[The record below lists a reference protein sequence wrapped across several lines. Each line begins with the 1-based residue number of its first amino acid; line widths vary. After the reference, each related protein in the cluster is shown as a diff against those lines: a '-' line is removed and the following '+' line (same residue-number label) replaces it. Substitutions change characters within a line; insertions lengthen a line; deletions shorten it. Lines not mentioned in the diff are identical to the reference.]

1 MYTSA
6 ATNSTTTVRVEEND
20 AHGLSLDIDDMLASL
35 SPQTFAVPLSNSEQA
50 KVAHFRV
57 KWHADIIIDGENAHH
72 GFINDISTRG
82 ACVCLPECLNS
93 TKCTL
98 KIHVPPLSSK
108 GNTHFIE
115 ILGRLVYVVHDGN
128 QQLFRAAINFLK
140 FNFEG
145 DLAFLGERLT
155 KHQLKIP
162 EFSY

>member
-1 MYTSA
+1 MYTSTA
-6 ATNSTTTVRVEEND
+6 ANSANIMSVEGSN
-20 AHGLSLDIDDMLASL
+20 AHELLLDIDDMLASL
-35 SPQTFAVPLSNSEQA
+35 SPQKLSVPMSTLEQS

-57 KWHADIIIDGENAHH
+57 KWHAEIIIDGENAHH

-82 ACVCLPECLNS
+82 ACVCLTQCLSS

-98 KIHVPPLSSK
+98 KIHVPPLNSK
-108 GNTHFIE
+108 GSTHFIE

-162 EFSY
+162 EFIY